1 MYQFIHWI
9 LIVSY
14 PCLIDNLDDYV
25 YLVKEAILI
34 KAMAEHNDLG
44 HRGERSAEKFLISS
58 GYKILEKNWRYKKA
72 ELDLIAM
79 DGEILVFIEVKTRSS
94 LRHGQPYD
102 SISSQKRIL
111 MMDAATRYMES
122 IGHEWAI
129 RFDVVSVI
137 LNDKEEVVTIHQD
150 SFSPYEE

>member
-1 MYQFIHWI
+1 MADHNELGQKGEELAVQHLITKGYQ
-9 LIVSY
+9 
-14 PCLIDNLDDYV
+14 
-25 YLVKEAILI
+25 
-34 KAMAEHNDLG
+34 
-44 HRGERSAEKFLISS
+44 
-58 GYKILEKNWRYKKA
+58 ILELNWRYKKA